1 MDKDDKLEQS
11 EELQHEEELL
21 SRRDF
26 LFGLKKWSKVVI
38 GVAVGG
44 SLVLQDN
51 VADAWWVNRR
61 GWGNRGWGNRGWGNG
76 GWGNRGWGNGGWI
89 NRRGGGGWLN
99 VP

>member
-1 MDKDDKLEQS
+1 MDKEDKLEQS

-44 SLVLQDN
+44 ALVLQDN
-51 VADAWWVNRR
+51 AADAWYNR
-61 GWGNRGWGNRGWGNG
+61 RGWGNG
-76 GWGNRGWGNGGWI
+76 GWGNRGWGNHGWGNRGWGNGGWL

-99 VP
+99 IP